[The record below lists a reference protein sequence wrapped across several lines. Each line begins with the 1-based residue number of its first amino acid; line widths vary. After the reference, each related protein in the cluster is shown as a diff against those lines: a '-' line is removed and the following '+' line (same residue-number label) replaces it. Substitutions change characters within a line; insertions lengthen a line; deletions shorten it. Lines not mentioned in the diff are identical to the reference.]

1 MEQKQELREEKEE
14 KEEEE
19 RPQKKLKMDIYQE
32 YLLSLS
38 EKERIA
44 WSISEKMLKINLKD
58 TIGFQHFLKEQ
69 SKQQGK

>member
-1 MEQKQELREEKEE
+1 MDKDQD

-19 RPQKKLKMDIYQE
+19 QQQPLTKKMKMDIYEE

-38 EKERIA
+38 EKEKIA
-44 WSISEKMLKINLKD
+44 WSISEKMLKIKLKD

-69 SKQQGK
+69 YKEQGKK